1 LANPDNAGSPVVAGP
16 PDLKQASRRNLKNMT
31 TKFLT
36 DKVALVTGASRGLG
50 KAIALA
56 LAAEGASIAA
66 VARSEEALAE
76 TLSAIRAGGGV
87 AEPFACDVADGAA
100 VEAAVE
106 KIAARFGH
114 VDILVNN
121 AGVTRDGLLM
131 RMKSEDWDAVIDT
144 NLKGAF
150 HLTKPVGR
158 LMVKQRAGRI
168 VNISSVIGLMGNA
181 GQANYAASKAG
192 LIGFSK
198 SVAREFASRDITCNV
213 VCPGFI
219 ETDMTRGLSEDLR
232 KKLLERIPLQRLGQP
247 DDVAGTVAFLC
258 SPAASY
264 ITGQILTVDGGMVM

>member
-1 LANPDNAGSPVVAGP
+1 MPS
-16 PDLKQASRRNLKNMT
+16 S
-31 TKFLT
+31 KFLT

-66 VARSEEALAE
+66 VARSEEALQE
-76 TLSAIRAGGGV
+76 TLEAIRATGGV
-87 AEPFACDVADGAA
+87 AEPYALDVADGAA

-106 KIAARFGH
+106 KIAARFQH
-114 VDILVNN
+114 IDILVNN

-131 RMKSEDWDAVIDT
+131 RMSGEAWDAVIDT

-158 LMVKQRAGRI
+158 LMVRQRAGRI
-168 VNISSVIGLMGNA
+168 INISSVIGLIGNA

-198 SVAREFASRDITCNV
+198 SVAREFASRNITCNV

-247 DDVAGTVAFLC
+247 DDVAGAVAFLC

>member
-1 LANPDNAGSPVVAGP
+1 
-16 PDLKQASRRNLKNMT
+16 MT
-31 TKFLT
+31 QKFLT

-66 VARSEEALAE
+66 VARSEDALKE
-76 TLSAIRAGGGV
+76 TLEAIRASGGV
-87 AEPFACDVADGAA
+87 AEPFPLDVSD
-100 VEAAVE
+100 EAAVE
-106 KIAARFGH
+106 SAIEKITTRFAH

-131 RMKSEDWDAVIDT
+131 RMKSEDWDTVLDT

-150 HLTKPVGR
+150 LLTKPIGR

-168 VNISSVIGLMGNA
+168 INISSVIGLMGNA

-192 LIGFSK
+192 LIGFTK
-198 SVAREFASRDITCNV
+198 SVAREFASRGITCNV
-213 VCPGFI
+213 ICPGFI
-219 ETDMTRGLSEDLR
+219 ETDMTKSLGEDLR
-232 KKLLERIPLQRLGQP
+232 KKLLEKIPLARLGQP
-247 DDVAGTVAFLC
+247 EDVAGVVAFLC

-264 ITGQILTVDGGMVM
+264 MTGQILTVDGGMVM

>member
-1 LANPDNAGSPVVAGP
+1 MNS
-16 PDLKQASRRNLKNMT
+16 
-31 TKFLT
+31 KFLT

-66 VARSEEALAE
+66 VARSEDALKE
-76 TLSAIRAGGGV
+76 TLEAIRAAGGV
-87 AEPFACDVADGAA
+87 AEPYALDVSNETD
-100 VEAAVE
+100 VEATIE
-106 KIAARFGH
+106 KIVTRFQH

-168 VNISSVIGLMGNA
+168 INISSVIGLMGNA

-198 SVAREFASRDITCNV
+198 SVAREFASRNITCNV

-219 ETDMTRGLSEDLR
+219 ETDMTKGLSEDLR
-232 KKLLERIPLQRLGQP
+232 KKLLEKIPLARLGQP

>member
-1 LANPDNAGSPVVAGP
+1 MS
-16 PDLKQASRRNLKNMT
+16 Q
-31 TKFLT
+31 KFLI

-66 VARSEEALAE
+66 VARSEEALRE
-76 TLSAIRAGGGV
+76 TVEAIRATGGV
-87 AEPFACDVADGAA
+87 AETFPCDVADEAA
-100 VEAAVE
+100 VEAAVG
-106 KIAARFGH
+106 KITARFEH
-114 VDILVNN
+114 IDILVNN

-131 RMKSEDWDAVIDT
+131 RMKSDDWDAVLNT

-150 HLTKPVGR
+150 HLTKQVGR
-158 LMVKQRAGRI
+158 LMVRQRAGRI
-168 VNISSVIGLMGNA
+168 INISSVIGLMGNA

-198 SVAREFASRDITCNV
+198 SVAREFASRGITCNV

-232 KKLLERIPLQRLGQP
+232 NKLLERIPLQRLGQP

>member
-1 LANPDNAGSPVVAGP
+1 
-16 PDLKQASRRNLKNMT
+16 M
-31 TKFLT
+31 KFLT

-50 KAIALA
+50 RAISLA

-66 VARSEEALAE
+66 VARSEEALKE
-76 TLSAIRAGGGV
+76 TLEAIRATGGV
-87 AEPFACDVADGAA
+87 AEPFPLDVADEAA
-100 VEAAVE
+100 AEAAVE
-106 KIAARFGH
+106 KITARFQH
-114 VDILVNN
+114 IDILVNN

-150 HLTKPVGR
+150 HLTKLVGR
-158 LMVKQRAGRI
+158 LMVRQRAGRI
-168 VNISSVIGLMGNA
+168 INISSVIGLMGNA

-198 SVAREFASRDITCNV
+198 SVAREFASRNITCNV

-247 DDVAGTVAFLC
+247 ADVAGAVAFLC

>member
-1 LANPDNAGSPVVAGP
+1 MPSSNFLAG
-16 PDLKQASRRNLKNMT
+16 
-31 TKFLT
+31 
-36 DKVALVTGASRGLG
+36 KVALVTGASRGLG

-66 VARSEEALAE
+66 IARSEEALAG
-76 TLSAIRAGGGV
+76 TLEAIRAAGGT
-87 AEPFACDVADGAA
+87 AEPFALDVSDGAA
-100 VEAAVE
+100 ADAVVG
-106 KIAARFGH
+106 KIAARFKQ

-131 RMKSEDWDAVIDT
+131 RMSTEAWDTVLDT

-150 HLTKPVGR
+150 NLCKPIGR
-158 LMVKQRAGRI
+158 LMVKQRSGRI
-168 VNISSVIGLMGNA
+168 INISSVIGLRGNA

-198 SVAREFASRDITCNV
+198 SVAREFASRGITCNV

-219 ETDMTRGLSEDLR
+219 ETDMTHVLSDDMK
-232 KKLLERIPLQRLGQP
+232 KKLLENIPLQRLGQP
-247 DDVAGTVAFLC
+247 EDIAGVVSFLA

-264 ITGQILTVDGGMVM
+264 ITGQVLTVDGGMVM

>member
-1 LANPDNAGSPVVAGP
+1 MS
-16 PDLKQASRRNLKNMT
+16 S
-31 TKFLT
+31 KFLT

-50 KAIALA
+50 RAIALA
-56 LAAEGASIAA
+56 LAQEGASIAA
-66 VARSEEALAE
+66 VARSEEALKE
-76 TLSAIRAGGGV
+76 TIEAIRALGGT
-87 AEPFACDVADGAA
+87 AEPYAADVASEAS

-106 KIAARFGH
+106 KITARFH
-114 VDILVNN
+114 RVDVLVNN

-131 RMKSEDWDAVIDT
+131 RMKSDDWDAVLNT

-150 HLTKPVGR
+150 NLTKPIGR

-192 LIGFSK
+192 LIGFTK
-198 SVAREFASRDITCNV
+198 SVAKEFASRNITCNV

-219 ETDMTRGLSEDLR
+219 ETDMTRDLGDDLR

-247 DDVAGTVAFLC
+247 EDVAGTVAFLC

>member
-1 LANPDNAGSPVVAGP
+1 MIP
-16 PDLKQASRRNLKNMT
+16 
-31 TKFLT
+31 KFLT

-50 KAIALA
+50 KAISLA

-66 VARSEEALAE
+66 VARSEEALKE
-76 TLSAIRAGGGV
+76 TLEAIRATGGAG
-87 AEPFACDVADGAA
+87 EPFPFDVANEAA
-100 VEAAVE
+100 AEAAVE
-106 KIAARFGH
+106 KIAARFQH
-114 VDILVNN
+114 IDILVNN

-158 LMVKQRAGRI
+158 LMVRQRAGRI
-168 VNISSVIGLMGNA
+168 INISSVIGLMGNA

-198 SVAREFASRDITCNV
+198 SVAREFASRNITCNV

-219 ETDMTRGLSEDLR
+219 ETDMTRGLNEDLR
-232 KKLLERIPLQRLGQP
+232 KKLLERIPLQRLGHP
-247 DDVAGTVAFLC
+247 DDVAGVVAFLC

>member
-1 LANPDNAGSPVVAGP
+1 MPLS
-16 PDLKQASRRNLKNMT
+16 
-31 TKFLT
+31 KFLT

-50 KAIALA
+50 RAIALA

-66 VARSEEALAE
+66 VARSEDALKE
-76 TLSAIRAGGGV
+76 TLEAIRAAGGV
-87 AEPFACDVADGAA
+87 AEPYALDVSDDSA
-100 VEAAVE
+100 VDATVD
-106 KIAARFGH
+106 KIVARFQH

-168 VNISSVIGLMGNA
+168 INISSVIGLMGNA

-198 SVAREFASRDITCNV
+198 SVAREFASRNITCNV

-219 ETDMTRGLSEDLR
+219 ETDMTKGLSEDLR
-232 KKLLERIPLQRLGQP
+232 KKLLEKIPLQRLGQP
-247 DDVAGTVAFLC
+247 DDVAGAVTFLC

>member
-1 LANPDNAGSPVVAGP
+1 M
-16 PDLKQASRRNLKNMT
+16 ASS
-31 TKFLT
+31 KFLT

-66 VARSEEALAE
+66 VARSEEALKD
-76 TLSAIRAGGGV
+76 TLEAVRAAGAT
-87 AEPFACDVADGAA
+87 AEPFALDVSDSAA
-100 VEAAVE
+100 AEAVVE
-106 KIAARFGH
+106 KVAARFGH
-114 VDILVNN
+114 VDVLVNN

-131 RMKSEDWDAVIDT
+131 RMTAEAWDAVINT

-150 HLTKPVGR
+150 NLTKPVGR

-168 VNISSVIGLMGNA
+168 INISSVIGLMGNA

-198 SVAREFASRDITCNV
+198 SVAREFASRNITCNV

-219 ETDMTRGLSEDLR
+219 ETDMTRGLGEDLR
-232 KKLLERIPLQRLGQP
+232 KKLLEKIPLARLGQP
-247 DDVAGTVAFLC
+247 DDVAGVVAFLA
-258 SPAASY
+258 SPAANY

>member
-1 LANPDNAGSPVVAGP
+1 
-16 PDLKQASRRNLKNMT
+16 MT
-31 TKFLT
+31 PKFLT

-56 LAAEGASIAA
+56 LATEGASIAA
-66 VARSEEALAE
+66 VARSEEALQE
-76 TLSAIRAGGGV
+76 TLAAIRATGGV
-87 AEPFACDVADGAA
+87 AEPYALDVANEAA

-106 KIAARFGH
+106 KIAARFQH
-114 VDILVNN
+114 IDILVNN

-131 RMKSEDWDAVIDT
+131 RMSSEAWDAVIDT

-168 VNISSVIGLMGNA
+168 INISSVIGLMGNA

-198 SVAREFASRDITCNV
+198 SVAREFASRGITCNV

-219 ETDMTRGLSEDLR
+219 ETDMTRDLGEDLR

-247 DDVAGTVAFLC
+247 DDVAGAVAFLC

>member
-1 LANPDNAGSPVVAGP
+1 MPS
-16 PDLKQASRRNLKNMT
+16 S
-31 TKFLT
+31 KFLT

-56 LAAEGASIAA
+56 LAQEGASIAA
-66 VARSEEALAE
+66 VARSEEALKE
-76 TLSAIRAGGGV
+76 TLEAIRASGGV
-87 AEPFACDVADGAA
+87 AEPFALDVSDNAA
-100 VEAAVE
+100 AEATVE
-106 KIAARFGH
+106 KITARFQH
-114 VDILVNN
+114 VDVLVNN

-131 RMKSEDWDAVIDT
+131 RMKSEDWDAVINT

-150 HLTKPVGR
+150 NLTKPVGR
-158 LMVKQRAGRI
+158 LMAKQRAGRI
-168 VNISSVIGLMGNA
+168 INISSVIGLMGNA

-198 SVAREFASRDITCNV
+198 SVAREFASRGITCNV

-219 ETDMTRGLSEDLR
+219 ETDMTKGLSEDLR

-247 DDVAGTVAFLC
+247 DDVAGAVAFLC